1 MSAEQIDLS
10 IVVPCYRSGD
20 WLGELAEQVSAALEP
35 SGLRFELL
43 LVNDASG
50 DETWNVI
57 EEITGRRKRTL
68 QRYLRVAQNPSI
80 RGAVEAGQVSI
91 FKAEEILKELQ
102 EALQPEESES
112 PAP

>member
-35 SGLRFELL
+35 SGLRFELV

-57 EEITGRRKRTL
+57 RRLPVDSTLSGVSICFSIRVSTGRQCVECSML
-68 QRYLRVAQNPSI
+68 
-80 RGAVEAGQVSI
+80 AVNWS
-91 FKAEEILKELQ
+91 
-102 EALQPEESES
+102 
-112 PAP
+112 